1 MPLNGTGFAGYADRF
16 ARYAEGQQP
25 ALLTPVGGGTG
36 IPFTHDSRRIEARET
51 QAGTLDY
58 QVLIAMVRTRLET
71 AAQYT
76 HDGETW
82 TVESCEPDKM
92 GGAAWPYRAVLVGH
106 AR

>member
-1 MPLNGTGFAGYADRF
+1 MQLDGAAFAGYANRF
-16 ARYAEGQQP
+16 AAFAEGRVPVQ
-25 ALLTPVGGGTG
+25 LTPVGGGLAV
-36 IPFTHDSRRIEARET
+36 PFVHDARKVDLEAT
-51 QAGTLDY
+51 QAGGLDRKMLY
-58 QVLIAMVRTRLET
+58 AMVRSRLET

-82 TVESCEPDKM
+82 TVESCEPDVM